1 MIELFGEKCN
11 YQKLFKENIDTK
23 TLTYHRILEKRY
35 IDIER
40 SATSEYI
47 DNGINEFCKQKGLK
61 IFEILIKKENLKE
74 LISFLYKSCGIKYVK
89 IRNYFDISRGTMK
102 NIML

>member
-11 YQKLFKENIDTK
+11 YQKLFKENI
-23 TLTYHRILEKRY
+23 EKRY

-89 IRNYFDISRGTMK
+89 IRNYFDISIGTMN

>member
-11 YQKLFKENIDTK
+11 YQKLFKENI
-23 TLTYHRILEKRY
+23 EKRY
-35 IDIER
+35 IER

-47 DNGINEFCKQKGLK
+47 DNGINEFCKQKELK

-74 LISFLYKSCGIKYVK
+74 LISFLYKSCGIKYVR